1 MDKLFSCWG
10 NCQLTRTEV
19 EYLLFLFSYPIK
31 VSYKMKDN
39 FSFPVAIKMHL
50 LPLHYIE
57 NKDRIG
63 IKNLLMF
70 NWPHLS
76 HC

>member
-1 MDKLFSCWG
+1 
-10 NCQLTRTEV
+10 
-19 EYLLFLFSYPIK
+19 
-31 VSYKMKDN
+31 MKDN
-39 FSFPVAIKMHL
+39 FSFPVAIMMHL

-63 IKNLLMF
+63 IKNLLVLS
-70 NWPHLS
+70 WHPVS